1 MNDIK
6 KIVLTGGPCAGKTT
20 ALVRVIEHFSSLG
33 FKVFTIPE
41 VPTLFTQAG
50 MNYLTKNQGFFYE
63 GEKATL
69 EIQLALEDKFLRMA
83 EECTKPCIIVC
94 DRGAMDIS
102 AYMSPD
108 TWDQITRSVGTSTPD
123 LRDRYDAVLHLVSA
137 ADGAEQYY
145 TTANNAQR
153 YEQMN
158 EEGLRI
164 ARGLDKKV
172 IHAWTGHPHLRVIN
186 NHDDFDCKMNRV
198 LKEISNVLGLPQPI
212 VEERKYI
219 VELTGQFPDDSILSE
234 ITQTYLQAEPDT
246 EIRLRKRGWGQK
258 QVYVHT
264 TKKKTSDNE
273 ELVVATDLRRQGDA
287 DVLTLKSRL
296 DGLEVETN
304 LADSRPQRTCR
315 RARHENVV
323 ADVQLAGFNLELGN
337 LQLRIVTDSPTAIHF
352 AFRCLRAVTVVPLR
366 DSLAQVV
373 AVPKA
378 PVEDFRQPLVP
389 LVEPRQEDRL
399 ALFGIGQCVDG
410 LAITTH
416 DGIDIFRSASASLY
430 LENTHAR
437 FEHFIDEMDGF

>member
-1 MNDIK
+1 MDEIT

-20 ALVRVIEHFSSLG
+20 ALVRIIEHFSSLG

-50 MNYLTKNQGFFYE
+50 MNYLTKNPDFFYE

-83 EECTKPCIIVC
+83 QEIKQPCLIVC

-102 AYMSPD
+102 AYMKPEM
-108 TWDQITRSVGTSTPD
+108 WEEITRSVGTSTPQ

-164 ARGLDKKV
+164 ARSLDKKV

-198 LKEISNVLGLPQPI
+198 IKEISNVLGLPQPI

-219 VELTGQFPDDSILSE
+219 VELTGSLPEDSIQSE
-234 ITQTYLQAEPDT
+234 ITQTYLQAEPGT
-246 EIRLRKRGWGQK
+246 EIRLRKRGWDQK

-264 TKKKTSDNE
+264 TKKKISDSE
-273 ELVVATDLRRQGDA
+273 ELVTERQINNSLYEMMLG
-287 DVLTLKSRL
+287 
-296 DGLEVETN
+296 
-304 LADSRPQRTCR
+304 LADPTRNTIHKQRHSFIWKGQYFEVDIYQDQLEGLVILETKGIV
-315 RARHENVV
+315 EGEPVKFPPFLKVV
-323 ADVQLAGFNLELGN
+323 KDVTG
-337 LQLRIVTDSPTAIHF
+337 
-352 AFRCLRAVTVVPLR
+352 
-366 DSLAQVV
+366 
-373 AVPKA
+373 
-378 PVEDFRQPLVP
+378 
-389 LVEPRQEDRL
+389 
-399 ALFGIGQCVDG
+399 
-410 LAITTH
+410 
-416 DGIDIFRSASASLY
+416 
-430 LENTHAR
+430 
-437 FEHFIDEMDGF
+437 DEAYYNYSIAKKSS